1 MVDVHLVRV
10 HVGLHGLLRVL
21 ADDQQPGAKHE
32 VEIRGRVP
40 NSDELARRGRRR
52 RGEAGGWGRR
62 SPERASMSSSWPA
75 RGGRLRQHREVT

>member
-10 HVGLHGLLRVL
+10 HVGLRGFVRVL

-40 NSDELARRGRRR
+40 NSDELTRRGRRR
-52 RGEAGGWGRR
+52 RREAGG
-62 SPERASMSSSWPA
+62 
-75 RGGRLRQHREVT
+75 